1 MKHTE
6 NAPAKLN
13 LWLKVIGKRNDGFH
27 DIESLIVPTS
37 GLDDVLRF
45 DVREGGG
52 GLEVLCNVSDLSVG
66 EDNLIIKALTLI
78 ERELDIKIEGYIELE
93 KNIPIG
99 AGLGG
104 GSSDAAAT
112 LRSLNYIFKSS
123 LSIDKLNNMAASL
136 GSDVPFFVN
145 SMPTICKGRGDELIS
160 YSGDLTAKP
169 IVLIKPPFEVS
180 SAWAYCNL
188 GKDGSLHE
196 GSNDVQIADWGEAF
210 NDLEMPVFKKFLVLP
225 SIKTWLL
232 ERKEIEVALMSGSG
246 STIFAVCVD
255 LPSAQKVV
263 DKARDVFGSSLWVK
277 IVEIAAS

>member
-13 LWLKVIGKRNDGFH
+13 LWLNVIGKRSDGFH

-37 GLDDVLRF
+37 GLSDVLRF

-52 GLEVLCNVSDLSVG
+52 GLDFSCNVSELTVG
-66 EDNLIIKALTLI
+66 EDNLIIKALALI
-78 ERELDIKIEGYIELE
+78 ERELEVKIEGYIELE

-112 LRSLNYIFKSS
+112 LKSLNYIFKSS
-123 LSIDKLNNMAASL
+123 LSLDKLNNMAASL

-145 SMPTICKGRGDELIS
+145 SKPTICKGRGDELIF

-169 IVLIKPPFEVS
+169 IVLIKPPFGVS
-180 SAWAYCNL
+180 SAWAYSNL
-188 GKDGSLHE
+188 GKDGKLNE
-196 GSNDVQIADWGEAF
+196 WSNDVQIADWGEAF

-225 SIKTWLL
+225 AIKTWLL
-232 ERKEIEVALMSGSG
+232 ERNETEVALMSGSG

-255 LPSAQKVV
+255 LPSAHKVV
-263 DKARDVFGSSLWVK
+263 DKVRDVFGSSVWTK
-277 IVEIAAS
+277 IVEIAA